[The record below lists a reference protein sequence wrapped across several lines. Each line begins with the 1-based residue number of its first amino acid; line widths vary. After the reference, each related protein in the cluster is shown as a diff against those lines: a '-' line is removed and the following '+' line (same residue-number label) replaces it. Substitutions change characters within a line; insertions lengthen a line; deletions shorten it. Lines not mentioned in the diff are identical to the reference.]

1 MKFVYT
7 SKLGQNANF
16 EQAEKVIKA
25 YRAGEEIKV
34 SFPYN
39 RDYIARIKTIEGH
52 KWHPEGSYWSVPY
65 SDNVTE
71 EIMSIFG
78 DEGVE
83 IDPSLYLESL
93 RRELVSR
100 KYSQKTIKSYIHYN
114 EDFLRF
120 AGKNPEEIV
129 NGDVKDYLVYLTE
142 KKGVSTS
149 SLNIAISALKFYYAE
164 VRKQSF
170 VYEIKRPTKDNKL
183 PTVLNGSDIAQKTL
197 KVYIEATNPKEWLFP
212 GQKSGSHISTRTAQQ
227 IFLDAVKAAGIMKDV
242 SIHSLR
248 HSFTTHLLESGV
260 DLRYIQ
266 ELLGHKNNKT
276 TEIYTHVSNLYM
288 RNIKSPLDN
297 ILQKGAESNAEDK

>member
-183 PTVLNGSDIAQKTL
+183 PTVLNGSDVAQKTL